1 MSSYHQIF
9 IRSDQ
14 PRDVLIEDIDHA
26 ARVSLTDVSTRGDG
40 SFWGAASRNAVVELE
55 FGHDFDNDG
64 QLDFESY
71 PIALTIR
78 DSGSDKGRERQV
90 ADDVFEN
97 LRRTG
102 RYDLLYVYDLQEL
115 MRRS

>member
-9 IRSDQ
+9 IRSDR
-14 PRDVLIEDIDHA
+14 PREILIEDIDLA
-26 ARVSLTDVSTRGDG
+26 ARVSLADVSPRGDRT
-40 SFWGAASRNAVVELE
+40 FWGAASRHTIVELE
-55 FGHDFDNDG
+55 FSHRFDDDG

-78 DSGSDKGRERQV
+78 DSGSDKARERQA
-90 ADDVFEN
+90 ADQIFEN

-115 MRRS
+115 VRRS